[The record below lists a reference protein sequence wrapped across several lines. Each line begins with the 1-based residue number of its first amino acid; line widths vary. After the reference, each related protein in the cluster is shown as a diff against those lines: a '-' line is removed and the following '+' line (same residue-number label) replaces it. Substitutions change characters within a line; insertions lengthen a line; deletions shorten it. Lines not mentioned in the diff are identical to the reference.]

1 MISEE
6 IRQFLTEK
14 YGFEVGNFVVIAE
27 SKDEEDLNY
36 TIAGGTIK
44 TSGLLSWMNS
54 YVNNNGFAHNY
65 KEEKKKAN

>member
-27 SKDEEDLNY
+27 GKDEEDLNY
-36 TIAGGTIK
+36 TLAGPTMK
-44 TSGLLSWMNS
+44 MSGLLSWMNTF
-54 YVNNNGFAHNY
+54 VNTSGFKHNY
-65 KEEKKKAN
+65 KEEKKTV